1 MNKKQFNRA
10 WARQEKRFQR
20 AERKAN
26 RLIHKIKTIYIPMM
40 NDAIDQKKAIRKEYE
55 GDDT

>member
-1 MNKKQFNRA
+1 MNQKQFNRA

-20 AERKAN
+20 AEKKAN
-26 RLIHKIKTIYIPMM
+26 CLIRKIKTIYIPMM
-40 NDAIDQKKAIRKEYE
+40 NDAIDQQKAIRKEYE